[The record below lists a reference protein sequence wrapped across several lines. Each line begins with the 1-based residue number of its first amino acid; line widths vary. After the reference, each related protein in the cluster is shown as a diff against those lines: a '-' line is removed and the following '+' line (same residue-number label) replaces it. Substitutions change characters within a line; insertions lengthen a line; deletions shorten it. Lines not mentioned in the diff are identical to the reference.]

1 MSTTPFYKESPHLAA
16 LFQEVEQTTP
26 FEEIGVVDKLIGL
39 IVESKGPNAKIGDLC
54 LIETKNEMKPF
65 IQAEVVGFK
74 EGRILLMPL
83 EEMFNLSP
91 GCKVFNTGEPFKVCV
106 GPELLGRVLDGLG
119 NPIDSRFEIS
129 DTLKYPTHAQA
140 PHPLDRKDIEDPL
153 SLGVKSIDGFI
164 TLGKGQ
170 RVGIFAGSGVGKSTL
185 LGMIARN
192 TEADMSVIALIGERG
207 REVRDF
213 IDNALGEEGL
223 KRAVIVVSTSEQPA
237 MLKIKAGLVATS
249 IAEYFR
255 KEGKDVL
262 LMMDSLTRVAMA
274 LREVGLAVGEPPANR
289 GYTPSVYAFM
299 PKLLERSGTSEN
311 GSITGLYTV
320 LVEGDDFNEPVSDMV
335 RGLLDGH
342 IMLNRELAEQNHF
355 PAVDV
360 QGSVSRLMM
369 SIVSKEH
376 RLAAG
381 KIRDLMATYKKSE
394 DLINI
399 GAYVAGT
406 NPKLDKAIALKN
418 EIDNL
423 LKQDVEDKVEIN
435 QTIEMIF
442 QIANRV

>member
-1 MSTTPFYKESPHLAA
+1 MNAIFHTLEKTSS
-16 LFQEVEQTTP
+16 
-26 FEEIGVVDKLIGL
+26 FEEIGVVDKVIGV
-39 IVESKGPNAKIGDLC
+39 IVESRGPSAKIGDLC
-54 LIETKNEMKPF
+54 MIETQNSYRPY
-65 IQAEVVGFK
+65 IHAEVVGFK

-83 EEMFNLSP
+83 EEMMNLSP
-91 GCKVFNTGEPFKVCV
+91 GCRVLNTGDTFRVSV

-119 NPIDSRFEIS
+119 NPLDDRFEIS
-129 DTLKYPTHAQA
+129 QDLKYHIHGHA
-140 PHPLDRKDIEDPL
+140 PHPLRRTEIYEPL
-153 SLGVKSIDGFI
+153 SMGVRSIDGFI

-213 IDNALGEEGL
+213 IENALGEEGL
-223 KRAVIVVSTSEQPA
+223 KRSVVVVSTSDQPA
-237 MLKIKAGLVATS
+237 MLKVKAAMVATT

-255 KEGKDVL
+255 KEGKNVM
-262 LMMDSLTRVAMA
+262 LMMDSVTRVAMS
-274 LREVGLAVGEPPANR
+274 LREVGLAVGEPPATR

-299 PKLLERSGTSEN
+299 PKLLERAGTSET

-342 IMLNRELAEQNHF
+342 IMLNRALAEQNHF

-360 QGSVSRLMM
+360 QGSISRLMIN
-369 SIVSKEH
+369 IVSKDH

-381 KIRDLMATYKKSE
+381 KIRDLMAVYRKSE

-399 GAYVAGT
+399 GAYVQGS
-406 NPKLDKAIALKN
+406 NPKLDKAVMLKN
-418 EIDNL
+418 DIDNL
-423 LKQDVEDKVEIN
+423 LKQDIEDNAPFNDTVEK
-435 QTIEMIF
+435 ML
-442 QIANRV
+442 QIVGRI